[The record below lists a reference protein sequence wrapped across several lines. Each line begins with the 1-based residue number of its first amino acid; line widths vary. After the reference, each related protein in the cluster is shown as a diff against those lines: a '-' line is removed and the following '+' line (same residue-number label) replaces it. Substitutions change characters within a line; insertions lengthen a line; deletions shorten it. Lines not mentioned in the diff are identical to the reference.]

1 MLYIDD
7 AIAFH
12 HITFFRYSKI
22 HVTPHHTT
30 DPAKIFTT
38 NWMKGDTLKWHIAS
52 AFATNTDAREQLTLR
67 AFLHLRQWT
76 IPVLAASTCH

>member
-1 MLYIDD
+1 
-7 AIAFH
+7 
-12 HITFFRYSKI
+12 
-22 HVTPHHTT
+22 
-30 DPAKIFTT
+30 
-38 NWMKGDTLKWHIAS
+38 MKGDTLKWHIAS